1 MLGVVSSLVFRQ
13 GTTTTRAKHINSPRF
28 HPVCPRL
35 GYVLGSGLL
44 TFLYHVFNLDKPS
57 FPPPLLCKESFS
69 AVLFCGGNDWRHL
82 LNRDSQ
88 TYSVSLTPPAL
99 VCPT

>member
-13 GTTTTRAKHINSPRF
+13 GTTTTRAKHISSPAF
-28 HPVCPRL
+28 TLFAPRL
-35 GYVLGSGLL
+35 GYVWGSRLL

-57 FPPPLLCKESFS
+57 FPSPLLCKESFS
-69 AVLFCGGNDWRHL
+69 AVLSCGGNDWRHL